1 MKETIRLESEFE
13 KAEEVTAE
21 KLELLAAEIEKLKKR
36 EEDIIYKISHDLQQP
51 ITTMIGYL
59 GLVERRYGESF
70 DEKGKKFLENIR
82 LSSEKLSGVLKSLLE
97 FSRIG
102 KFGELELVDCN
113 QIVNDMWRE
122 LKTDPISAVA
132 ELECEKLPSIMAN
145 SYDIYMLF
153 FHLAK
158 NGILYQKPGS
168 VPKIA
173 IRSEKIDQG
182 WKIEVE
188 DNGLGIPEE
197 FQQKIFELLYR
208 LHSSSDYP
216 GSGVGLALCEKIVE
230 NLGGKI
236 GCKSV
241 EGKGSCFYFTLLS

>member
-13 KAEEVTAE
+13 KAEEIPAE
-21 KLELLAAEIEKLKKR
+21 KIELLAAEIQKLKKR

-113 QIVNDMWRE
+113 QVVNDMWRE
-122 LKTDPISAVA
+122 LKTDPISATA
-132 ELECEKLPSIMAN
+132 ELECGELPTIMAN

-153 FHLAK
+153 FHLVK
-158 NGILYQKPGS
+158 NGILYQKAGS
-168 VPKIA
+168 VPKIV
-173 IRSEKIDQG
+173 IRSKEIEQG
-182 WKIEVE
+182 WRIEVE

-197 FQQKIFELLYR
+197 FQEKVFELLYR
-208 LHSSSDYP
+208 LHGHSDYP

-241 EGKGSCFYFTLLS
+241 EGKGSCFNFTLLS